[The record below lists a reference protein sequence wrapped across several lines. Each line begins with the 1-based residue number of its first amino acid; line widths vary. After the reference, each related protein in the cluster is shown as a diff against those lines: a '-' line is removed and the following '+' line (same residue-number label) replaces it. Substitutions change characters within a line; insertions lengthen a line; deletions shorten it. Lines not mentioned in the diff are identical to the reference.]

1 MNQQKP
7 EVVFRPSG
15 RCTQVEPGKNILD
28 AAREIG
34 EPIESICGGKQICG
48 KCKVKVSG
56 PVSPFSPQ
64 EEKFITEK
72 EKKDGYRL
80 ACATQAFGNIEIY
93 LPEESRR
100 ILPIIQKA
108 LREIPLHLNPAV
120 KPYPITLS
128 SPTLQDQQGDF
139 DRIQKSL
146 NDKFDLRNVT
156 VDPVVLN
163 ALPKDLRSHNWN
175 INVFVW
181 MDQKILDIRS
191 TENGKFYGLAI
202 DIGTTTIAIYLCDL
216 GNGTIAAMNAI
227 MNPQLQ
233 YGEDVMS
240 RISYAMTNPR
250 TGLHDMQMALMEGL
264 NGLIRSVCDAARVAP
279 ENILEATVVGNTAMH
294 HIFLGIDPRNLG
306 LSPFV
311 PAIQRSLNILARDLG
326 LKIHPAANVHVLPI
340 EAGFVGADNVGVL
353 IAERPYRQDEMVLI
367 IDLGTNGELILG
379 NRQRL
384 LSSSCATGPAFEGG
398 HLQCGIR
405 AAIGA
410 IEKVRVVP
418 GSLDVKFKVI
428 GLENWSDECAP
439 EKIRA
444 RGICGSG
451 IIDAIAEMVG
461 AGILEASGRFNPDL
475 RHPRLRKTEKGY
487 EFIIA
492 RTEETDIGRDI
503 VVCAADVRAVQ
514 LAKGAVYSGVKI
526 MMKML
531 GVEKV
536 DRVILAG
543 GFGSYIDSE
552 RAMRLGMFPDCEL
565 SKLISAGNAAGEGA
579 RIALLDRDRREEAD
593 WIARQIEYVELT
605 TSPDFAREFIEAMP
619 FPHMKDSFPHLQEI
633 RKPYA

>member
-1 MNQQKP
+1 MEQNRV
-7 EVVFRPSG
+7 EVVFQPSG
-15 RCTQVEPGKNILD
+15 RCAQVEPGKNVLD

-34 EPIESICGGKQICG
+34 EPIESICGGNQTCG

-64 EEKFITEK
+64 EEKFITGK

-80 ACATQAFGNIEIY
+80 ACATKLFGNIEIY
-93 LPEESRR
+93 LPEESRK
-100 ILPIIQKA
+100 ISPIIQKG
-108 LREIPLHLNPAV
+108 LREIPFHLNPAV
-120 KPYPITLS
+120 KQYPIALTP
-128 SPTLQDQQGDF
+128 PTLQDQRGDL

-146 NDKFDLRNVT
+146 SDKFDLRNLT
-156 VDPVVLN
+156 VEPVVLH
-163 ALPKDLRSHNWN
+163 ALSHNLRSDNWKV
-175 INVFVW
+175 NVSVW

-191 TENGKFYGLAI
+191 TKNGKLYGLAI
-202 DIGTTTIAIYLCDL
+202 DIGTTTIAIYLCNL
-216 GNGTIAAMNAI
+216 ENGTILAMNSI
-227 MNPQLQ
+227 MNPQLK

-240 RISYAMTNPR
+240 RIAYAMTNPG
-250 TGLHDMQMALMEGL
+250 TGLHDMQMVLLEGL
-264 NGLIRSVCDAARVAP
+264 NGVIRSVCDAAKVAP

-306 LSPFV
+306 LSPFA
-311 PAIQRSLNILARDLG
+311 PAIQSSLNIPARDLG

-353 IAERPYRQDEMVLI
+353 IAERPYLQDEMVLI

-398 HLQCGIR
+398 HLQCGMR

-410 IEKVRVVP
+410 IEKVRVEP
-418 GSLDVKFKVI
+418 NNLGVKFKVI
-428 GLENWSDECAP
+428 GLESWSDECAP

-461 AGILEASGRFNPDL
+461 AGILEESGRFHPDL
-475 RHPRLRKTEKGY
+475 RNPRLRKSEKGDA
-487 EFIIA
+487 FIIA
-492 RTEETDIGRDI
+492 RAAETDIGRDI
-503 VVCAADVRAVQ
+503 AVSAADVRAVQ
-514 LAKGAVYSGVKI
+514 LAKGAIYAGAKI
-526 MMKML
+526 MMKKL
-531 GVEKV
+531 GVERV

-552 RAMRLGMFPDCEL
+552 RAMRLGMFPDCDL
-565 SKLISAGNAAGEGA
+565 AKVVSVGNAAGEGA

-593 WIARQIEYVELT
+593 WIARQIEYVDLT

-619 FPHMKDSFPHLQEI
+619 FPHMKDTFPHLQEI
-633 RKPYA
+633 RKTYG

>member
-1 MNQQKP
+1 MAQNRL
-7 EVVFRPSG
+7 EVVFQPSG
-15 RCTQVEPGKNILD
+15 RRAQVEPGKNVLD

-34 EPIESICGGKQICG
+34 EPIESICGGNQTCG

-64 EEKFITEK
+64 EAKFITGK

-80 ACATQAFGNIEIY
+80 ACATKLFGNIKIY

-100 ILPIIQKA
+100 ISPIIQKG
-108 LREIPLHLNPAV
+108 LREIPFHLNPAV
-120 KPYPITLS
+120 KRYPIALTP
-128 SPTLQDQQGDF
+128 PTLQDQRGDL

-146 NDKFDLRNVT
+146 SDKFDLRNLT
-156 VDPVVLN
+156 VDPVVLH
-163 ALPKDLRSHNWN
+163 ALSHNLRSDNWKA
-175 INVFVW
+175 NVSVW

-191 TENGKFYGLAI
+191 TKNGKLYGLAI
-202 DIGTTTIAIYLCDL
+202 DIGTTTIAIYLCNL
-216 GNGTIAAMNAI
+216 ENGTIAAMNSI
-227 MNPQLQ
+227 MNPQLK

-240 RISYAMTNPR
+240 RIAYAMTNPQ
-250 TGLHDMQMALMEGL
+250 TGLHDMQMALLEGL
-264 NGLIRSVCDAARVAP
+264 NGVIRSVCDAAKVAP

-306 LSPFV
+306 LSPFA
-311 PAIQRSLNILARDLG
+311 PAIQSSLNIPARDLG

-353 IAERPYRQDEMVLI
+353 IAERPYQQDEMVLI

-398 HLQCGIR
+398 HLQCGMR

-410 IEKVRVVP
+410 IEKVRVEP
-418 GSLDVKFKVI
+418 NNLGVKFKVI
-428 GLENWSDECAP
+428 GLESWSDECAP

-461 AGILEASGRFNPDL
+461 AGILEESGRFHPDL
-475 RHPRLRKTEKGY
+475 RNPRLRKSEKGDA
-487 EFIIA
+487 FIIA
-492 RTEETDIGRDI
+492 RAAETDIGRDI
-503 VVCAADVRAVQ
+503 AVSAADVRAVQ
-514 LAKGAVYSGVKI
+514 LAKGAIYSGAKI

-531 GVEKV
+531 GVERV

-552 RAMRLGMFPDCEL
+552 RAMRLGMFPDCDL
-565 SKLISAGNAAGEGA
+565 AKVISVGNAAGEGA
-579 RIALLDRDRREEAD
+579 RIALLDRDRREEAEL
-593 WIARQIEYVELT
+593 IARQVEYIDLT
-605 TSPDFAREFIEAMP
+605 TSPDFAQEFIEAMP
-619 FPHMKDSFPHLQEI
+619 FPHMKDTFPHLQEI
-633 RKPYA
+633 RKNYG